1 VLGYVP
7 LSSTSEEATAR
18 FKSDAAKWAKVIKDS
33 GMKPE

>member
-7 LSSTSEEATAR
+7 LMSSAEETTAR
-18 FKSDAAKWAKVIKDS
+18 FERDGAKWAKVIKDS